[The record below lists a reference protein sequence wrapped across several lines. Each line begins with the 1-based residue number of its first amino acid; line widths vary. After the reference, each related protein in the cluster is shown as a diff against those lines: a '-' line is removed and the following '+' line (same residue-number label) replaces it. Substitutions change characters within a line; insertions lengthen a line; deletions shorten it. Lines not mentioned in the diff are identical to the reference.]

1 MNDSI
6 LTVLTGSRAYGLET
20 KDSDFDYHGVFVT
33 PTRELLSI
41 GSKPKQTRTWS
52 ESEEQDSVAWEV
64 GHFLNLAIHCNPTV
78 LETFVAPIEYA
89 TPYGHQLRELF
100 PLVLTRKRVYDAFL
114 GYAHNQQKK
123 MFGKPDNPAEA
134 QPSLRAWK
142 FAVQYLRVLMQ
153 GERLLRTGK
162 LVLNMHDPGYGFK
175 SAGRGYLKV
184 AGPWS
189 TVLQQIKT
197 GRYSMGFIIDLADE
211 FKKRLELAYTESKVR
226 EEPDFKAVNNFL
238 LEVRKEV
245 W

>member
-153 GERLLRTGK
+153 GERLLRTGE
-162 LVLNMHDPGYGFK
+162 LVLNMDIY
-175 SAGRGYLKV
+175 GRGVREYLMN
-184 AGPWS
+184 
-189 TVLQQIKT
+189 IKQGEYT
-197 GRYSMGFIIDLADE
+197 MGHVVDQADRY
-211 FKKRLELAYTESKVR
+211 KKRLELAYTESKVR